1 MKNTEISFPPGS
13 FAELRQLPG
22 LIRQG
27 DLDLPMGQRSF
38 RALCRM
44 ADEPQLVA
52 LNNISALAE
61 ALDISPAS
69 LSRIARMLGFS
80 GFPQFQKLFKRH
92 LTEPHH
98 FYTEQANKL
107 VNDNGE
113 GSEVLLQKMAA
124 EASEN
129 ITSALADFNAGEL
142 NTASH
147 WLATSARVHVV
158 GYRQSAALASIMS
171 YGLGMI
177 RSQVQWIG
185 SHGHGF
191 SVGLSQVNRNDVV
204 VLFGSAPYSRET
216 ILAARLARQQQAR
229 LLAVTDTQLSP
240 LAEWSDIVLTAPT
253 KSQFYSNSFSAMVF
267 LVEGL
272 LTQTARELGG
282 SALRNLAKREAF
294 IAALNDEY

>member
-1 MKNTEISFPPGS
+1 MAAMKLYAS
-13 FAELRQLPG
+13 FAELRLVPG

-27 DLDLPMGQRSF
+27 EIDLPMGQRSF

-52 LNNISALAE
+52 LNNINTLAE
-61 ALDISPAS
+61 VLDVSPAS
-69 LSRIARMLGFS
+69 VSRIARMLGFG
-80 GFPQFQKLFKRH
+80 GFVQFQGLFKRH
-92 LTEPHH
+92 LTEPRN
-98 FYTEQANKL
+98 FYSEQANKL
-107 VNDNGE
+107 VSDIGKGNE
-113 GSEVLLQKMAA
+113 ALLQTLAK

-129 ITSALADFNAGEL
+129 IASSLAGIDAGAMSR
-142 NTASH
+142 ASN

-204 VLFGSAPYSRET
+204 VLLGSAPYSRET
-216 ILAARLARQQQAR
+216 ILAARLSRQQRAR

-240 LAEWSDIVLTAPT
+240 LAEWSDIAITAPT
-253 KSQFYSNSFSAMVF
+253 ESQFYSNSFCAMVF
-267 LVEGL
+267 LVESL
-272 LTQTARELGG
+272 LTLTARELGG
-282 SALRNLAKREAF
+282 SALRNLAQREAF